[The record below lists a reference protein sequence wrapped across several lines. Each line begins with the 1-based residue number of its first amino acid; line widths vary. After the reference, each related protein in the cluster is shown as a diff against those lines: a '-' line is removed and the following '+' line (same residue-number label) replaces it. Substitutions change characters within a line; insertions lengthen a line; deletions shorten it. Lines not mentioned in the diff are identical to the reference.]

1 MGSCYFIYI
10 FTTNYFVM
18 DKHITKWMPGENS
31 IGELFNAFPELN
43 VRQVARAMGVN
54 ETLMQQYVNGLKRP
68 SPERRVEIE
77 RYLHNLAERLSSV
90 KLL

>member
-1 MGSCYFIYI
+1 MAI
-10 FTTNYFVM
+10 FTKNIKTM
-18 DKHITKWMPGENS
+18 EKHITKWMPGENS
-31 IGELFNAFPELN
+31 IGDLFNAFPELN

-54 ETLMQQYVNGLKRP
+54 ETLMQQYVNGSKRP

-77 RYLHNLAERLSSV
+77 RYLHDLATRLAGI